1 MKKFLGSLFAALTL
15 VFTLTAQAAPASAHD
30 EVTGSY
36 PEANSSVEA
45 GTFAVSVTFNE
56 DVMQVADNAGIAIA
70 ITGPDGTAAPT
81 ACLSVDGPQISALA
95 SLDKAGDYTVD
106 WRSVSNDGHANSGSF
121 KFSLTNTTEFVAED
135 PVNAC
140 DMART
145 AVGGATPMPLI
156 APGPVMYDDAAKS
169 DDSNSTLTWVGL
181 GIGAGLII
189 LGSVFGALRLR
200 AKERKQESE
209 PEILTDDEPKQNS

>member
-70 ITGPDGTAAPT
+70 ITGPDGTTEPT

-106 WRSVSNDGHANSGSF
+106 WRSVSNDGHPNSGTF
-121 KFSLTNTTEFVAED
+121 KFTLTNTTGFVAED
-135 PVNAC
+135 TAAAC
-140 DMART
+140 DASRT
-145 AVGGATPMPLI
+145 AIGSASPMPLI
-156 APGPVMYDDAAKS
+156 APGPVMYDSASKS
-169 DDSNSTLTWVGL
+169 DSNSNLTWIGL